1 MEETMKSFDFI
12 RYHDQLRDSLTSTLS
27 EVKSRGD
34 LCVVMTGLTDL
45 LEVELAKHLTVEDH
59 ELLACAAGCGSCC
72 MVNVS
77 VLDPEAV
84 NIARY
89 LKGQLSDIERETLL
103 LSMKKMVNAIS
114 DVDEEE
120 RIAMRRSCTFLSDK
134 GECTI
139 YPVRPLLCRSI
150 TSTSATAC
158 RDALAM
164 QALGEQLPVVMN
176 LFQKNLFDVGYQGL
190 AKAMENN
197 DMDSHGA
204 ELTAAVLQ
212 HMNDGLAKKN

>member
-1 MEETMKSFDFI
+1 MESFDFI
-12 RYHDQLRDSLTSTLS
+12 RYHDQLKDSLTSTLS
-27 EVKSRGD
+27 EVKSSAD
-34 LCVVMTGLTDL
+34 LCVVMTGLTEL
-45 LEVELAKHLTVEDH
+45 LEAELAKNLTVEDH

-77 VLDPEAV
+77 VLGPEAV

-89 LKGQLSDIERETLL
+89 LNGQFADEERQALL
-103 LSMKKMVNAIS
+103 QSMKKMVNAIC

-120 RIAMRRSCTFLSDK
+120 RIAMRRSCVFLNDK

-176 LFQKNLFDVGYQGL
+176 LFQKNLFDVAYQGL
-190 AKAMENN
+190 AKAMEDN
-197 DMDSHGA
+197 DMDTRGA

-212 HMNDGLAKKN
+212 HLEG

>member
-1 MEETMKSFDFI
+1 MQSFDFI
-12 RYHDQLRDSLTSTLS
+12 RYHNQLRDSMTSTLS
-27 EVKSRGD
+27 DVKSPGD

-45 LEVELAKHLTVEDH
+45 LEDELAKHLTEEDYGR
-59 ELLACAAGCGSCC
+59 LACKAGCGSCC
-72 MVNVS
+72 SVNVS
-77 VLDPEAV
+77 VLEPEAV

-89 LKGQLSDIERETLL
+89 LRGKLSDIERQSLL
-103 LSMKKMVNAIS
+103 LSMKKMVNAIC

-120 RIAMRRSCTFLSDK
+120 RIAMRRSCVFLSDK

-150 TSTSATAC
+150 TSTNATDC

-164 QALGEQLPVVMN
+164 QALGEQLPIVMN
-176 LFQKNLFDVGYQGL
+176 LFQKNLFDVAYQGL

-204 ELTAAVLQ
+204 ELTAAVLP
-212 HMNDGLAKKN
+212 HMNG